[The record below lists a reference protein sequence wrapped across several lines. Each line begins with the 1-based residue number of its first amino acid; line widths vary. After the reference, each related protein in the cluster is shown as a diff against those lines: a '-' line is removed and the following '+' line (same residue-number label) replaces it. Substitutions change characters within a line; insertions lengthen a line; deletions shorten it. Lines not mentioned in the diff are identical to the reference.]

1 MSDKANKIQLPV
13 SRDKWGW
20 FKHSKAVHG
29 TEYRVQLAGDVRQ
42 GWFWLQQYAEQLGY
56 HDFMKQF
63 NIILA
68 AVDRDNQ
75 KLREKNLYPIAIF
88 NLYVSEEHRQ

>member
-1 MSDKANKIQLPV
+1 M
-13 SRDKWGW
+13 RRG
-20 FKHSKAVHG
+20 G
-29 TEYRVQLAGDVRQ
+29 
-42 GWFWLQQYAEQLGY
+42 FWLQQYAEQLGY
-56 HDFMKQF
+56 HDFMKEF

-75 KLREKNLYPIAIF
+75 KLREQNLYPIAIF